1 MFIEIALQLSCSL
14 HLLSDVRM
22 SLLLIEL
29 CILSR
34 KRTGKA
40 WKTQRSFD
48 RISQSPN
55 PLTPS
60 FDSSQN
66 IQRMSPDRHNTHR
79 LFAPKLN
86 LPEVS
91 PAVQRQ
97 ALTVAPNAP
106 ANTDLLS

>member
-1 MFIEIALQLSCSL
+1 MHTTSHLTTRMCECPSY
-14 HLLSDVRM
+14 LLSYA
-22 SLLLIEL
+22 
-29 CILSR
+29 R

-66 IQRMSPDRHNTHR
+66 MQRVSPDRLNTHR

-86 LPEVS
+86 LLEIS

-97 ALTVAPNAP
+97 ARTVAPDAP